1 MAHLNETNLALDI
14 MPKIK
19 KTTLK
24 FCEMKGRPRWV
35 RLEQRHADY
44 NDHKNSCELIGD
56 EPLPKDVQGHLSA
69 AKLKGSPEYKEK
81 VYKMTEKRERVKT
94 HHSEK
99 FENDT
104 RPCGCNKDTTYFTDY
119 CFFCAEYGD
128 VKELRWFTHPKKPKR
143 RVRDMPCAPLAMP
156 PKNDWPSYRDILINA
171 PTNEPEFWPRI
182 GQVY

>member
-1 MAHLNETNLALDI
+1 MAHLNENNFALDI
-14 MPKIK
+14 IPNIK

-24 FCEMKGRPRWV
+24 FREMKGRPRWV

-44 NDHKNSCELIGD
+44 EDHKNTCELIGD
-56 EPLPKDVQGHLSA
+56 EPMPKAIQGHLSA

-81 VYKMTEKRERVKT
+81 VNKMTEKRERIKT
-94 HHSEK
+94 HNPAL
-99 FENDT
+99 FETDI
-104 RPCGCNKDTTYFTDY
+104 RSCGCNKESKEY
-119 CFFCAEYGD
+119 CFFCAVYGNEL
-128 VKELRWFTHPKKPKR
+128 ELRWLTNPKKPKR

-156 PKNDWPSYRDILINA
+156 APKNDWPSYRDILINT